1 MKPLSPPRH
10 LKTAGKKFWKKIAA
24 DFELLDHD
32 FARLE
37 GACIA
42 LDRAAEAREAIA
54 QDGAVVTDR
63 FGQKKEHPAI
73 RIESAS
79 WGTFRLL
86 LRELGLD
93 DELPSDNRPATAPR
107 GYR

>member
-1 MKPLSPPRH
+1 MKTPSPPRH
-10 LKTAGKKFWKKIAA
+10 LKASGKAFWKKIAEQY
-24 DFELLDHD
+24 ELLDHD

-54 QDGAVVTDR
+54 KDGAVVTDR
-63 FGQKKEHPAI
+63 FDQAKEHPAV

-86 LRELGLD
+86 VRELGLD
-93 DELPSDNRPATAPR
+93 DELPADNRPANPPR
-107 GYR
+107 GYK

>member
-1 MKPLSPPRH
+1 MKTTTPPKH
-10 LKTAGKKFWKKIAA
+10 LGKVGKAFWRKIAGEY
-24 DFELLDHD
+24 ELLDHD

-54 QDGAVVTDR
+54 NDGAVVTDR

-93 DELPSDNRPATAPR
+93 DELPQDSRPATSPR